1 MKKMMIIGLFSM
13 LLLACSSDDDKQ
25 ANQQA
30 AQPQQPDSVAVTS
43 SAEHEIMKYIPADTP
58 LLVLSG
64 LSDMPER
71 YVDITNEY
79 MNNMGKYFQSI
90 AEDYFEAMKT
100 IQEKYAE
107 AAEGDEDQVTA
118 ENNAMRENMQAFY
131 ETWLKDDPLKNMGF
145 QIGETQ
151 LAMYTVDLLP
161 VLRMKLASG
170 HKINEM
176 IEDAKTRFNAQ
187 SRLETIGDYQVNHF
201 DIDKTA
207 SFVVALSGAEELVAF
222 VVPNV
227 LEEQLKPQL
236 LGTQLPAKSMLQDQ
250 SVLNDVKSKHG
261 YILDEGFYL
270 DLEQIGSYFIYP
282 EKHDLKMIDF
292 MQIEDDMLSQNCKT
306 EMTAMI
312 AKSPRIVAGVKEF
325 NNEKIVSSFVWELAP
340 ELTAD
345 LASMTGRIPQTSPD
359 AAFAFGFS
367 FDLLKGRD
375 VLNKYVK
382 AVMDDPFKCELM
394 AEANETLAG
403 VQAQLNQPLPPFIGN
418 FKGANFALDDF
429 QFDESKVDELMSNP
443 KELLEGLKMHVLFAV
458 DQTQSLVGMAQMM
471 VPQLQGLEVKT
482 DGTAIN
488 LAEYIPVSGS
498 DIPFDAST
506 MYMAM
511 SGNTI
516 GLSMGY
522 TEGDMLSDMVKGE
535 NDDALLSFSANGQAY
550 KNLIEKVFLLA
561 EKADLPDEM
570 KQELAMQKALTKDGI
585 WWISQKGDFNFEN
598 QGFTVNVDISY

>member
-13 LLLACSSDDDKQ
+13 LLLACSNDDKQ
-25 ANQQA
+25 ATQA
-30 AQPQQPDSVAVTS
+30 EQSQQPNTVAVTS

-71 YVDITNEY
+71 YVDITNDY
-79 MNNMGKYFQSI
+79 MNNMGKYFQTI
-90 AEDYFEAMKT
+90 AEDYFEAMRTLK
-100 IQEKYAE
+100 EKYAE
-107 AAEGDEDQVTA
+107 ASEDEVDQATA
-118 ENNAMRENMQAFY
+118 ESNAMQENLQAFY
-131 ETWLKDDPLKNMGF
+131 ETWLKEEPLKNLGF
-145 QIGETQ
+145 QIGGTQ
-151 LAMYTVDLLP
+151 LAMYAVDLLP
-161 VLRMKLASG
+161 VLRMKLAPG
-170 HKINEM
+170 HKISEM

-187 SRLETIGDYQVNHF
+187 ARLETIGDYQVNHF

-207 SFVVALSGAEELVAF
+207 SFVVALNNNEELVAF

-236 LGTQLPAKSMLQDQ
+236 LGTQLPAKSMLQDK
-250 SVLNDVKSKHG
+250 SVLNGVQSKHG
-261 YILDEGFYL
+261 YILDEGFYI
-270 DLEQIGSYFIYP
+270 DLAQVANYFIYP
-282 EKHDLKMIDF
+282 EKHDLKMLDF

-306 EMTAMI
+306 EISAMI
-312 AKSPRIVAGVKEF
+312 AKSPRLVAGVKEF

-375 VLNKYVK
+375 VINKYVK

-394 AEANETLAG
+394 AEANEKLSG
-403 VQAQLNQPLPPFIGN
+403 IQAQLNQPLPPFIGN

-429 QFDESKVDELMSNP
+429 QFDEDRIDELMSNP
-443 KELLEGLKMHVLFAV
+443 QELLEGLKMHMLFAV

-506 MYMAM
+506 MFMAM

-522 TEGDMLSDMVKGE
+522 EEGNSLSEMVKGE

-585 WWISQKGDFNFEN
+585 WWKSQKGDFNFEN